1 MDALDLVAFAPHPDD
16 AELLCG
22 GTLALMSERGYRTGI
37 VDLTRG
43 ELGTRGTPE
52 QRAQESAAA
61 ALVLG
66 LAHRESLGLPDGC
79 VADTDEQRRIV
90 VAAIRRLRPEV
101 VILPYPSGRH
111 PDHVAASALVRSASF
126 LAGLANY
133 APGESRPGKPRKLL
147 YASAY
152 RDHDS
157 RPDFVVD
164 ITPAIERKLTAVR
177 CYGSQFDGRDEGGE
191 LFPTGR
197 DFYTSV
203 EQRAA
208 HYGSLIQVAYGE
220 PFVTLEPV
228 AIEDVV
234 TLRVA
239 SI

>member
-1 MDALDLVAFAPHPDD
+1 MA
-16 AELLCG
+16 
-22 GTLALMSERGYRTGI
+22 ERGYRTGI
-37 VDLTRG
+37 LDLTRG

-52 QRAQESAAA
+52 QRAQEAAAA

-66 LAHRESLGLPDGC
+66 LTHRESLGLPDGQ
-79 VADTDEQRRIV
+79 VADDDAQRRALV
-90 VAAIRRLRPEV
+90 TVLRRLRPAV
-101 VILPYPSGRH
+101 VILPYPTGRH
-111 PDHVAASALVRSASF
+111 PDHVAASALGRSASF
-126 LAGLANY
+126 LAGIAKF
-133 APGESRPGKPRKLL
+133 APGTEPAKPRKIL

-157 RPDFVVD
+157 RASFVVD
-164 ITPAIERKLTAVR
+164 VTPVIQKKMTAVR

-191 LFPTGR
+191 LFRTGR

-208 HYGSLIQVAYGE
+208 HYGSLVQVPYGE
-220 PFVTLEPV
+220 PFVTLEPL
-228 AIEDVV
+228 AIDDLV